1 MRAYAWLNQPL
12 RTSWCLIGWI
22 VATIVFVALT
32 HLLGGP
38 TEDDVSVSAYSTWAV
53 AHGHLSCLYSPP
65 STHYFPPIASPYTM
79 ISPLYP
85 LLSGVVLAIT
95 RGGNL
100 APFPTAAQLGPGCS
114 HALVAMFNWSSR
126 TNVIIPTINIG
137 YLIWFPLLVGAIM
150 LLRAGGRGRTR
161 WEPFAILGLA
171 VLPPV
176 LECLV
181 TYFHPQDV
189 LAIGLALSSI
199 AFVIRGRW
207 IWVGVMLALAF
218 TSNPFVLII
227 AAVLIVV
234 VPNKDRIRFA
244 VASVA
249 TVVLIVA
256 PLAVIT
262 SGRALKWSAIGSG
275 SVAPKGFAGDTWM
288 REIGRDPHLLLTL
301 ARTLPIVCAFVL
313 ALWAKKRLGDK
324 VLNAVPLVSLIATAL
339 ALRLVFEVSMWG
351 YYFAASVV
359 LIVIND
365 VLQGRVRGHVIAFL
379 ALFTLVENPVPWGF
393 ATNGQAWGLTAREA
407 MPNVFVIGALLLI
420 LLDVVRDRVRWYI
433 VAWFVFVCATLVKN
447 PFSHALLRTALP
459 NWFWQIVLVPI
470 TLALAISPLLSAVK
484 DRADSARASS
494 STADHDAPV

>member
-207 IWVGVMLALAF
+207 IWAGVMLALAF

-249 TVVLIVA
+249 TVVLIVT

-313 ALWAKKRLGDK
+313 ALWAKKPTRRQGLERRATGLAHRDGVGAATRLR
-324 VLNAVPLVSLIATAL
+324 S
-339 ALRLVFEVSMWG
+339 E
-351 YYFAASVV
+351 
-359 LIVIND
+359 
-365 VLQGRVRGHVIAFL
+365 HV
-379 ALFTLVENPVPWGF
+379 G
-393 ATNGQAWGLTAREA
+393 
-407 MPNVFVIGALLLI
+407 LLLCRERCPHRHQRR
-420 LLDVVRDRVRWYI
+420 DSGSSPRARDRVPGALHPGGESGAVGLRDEWAG
-433 VAWFVFVCATLVKN
+433 VG
-447 PFSHALLRTALP
+447 SHRT
-459 NWFWQIVLVPI
+459 
-470 TLALAISPLLSAVK
+470 
-484 DRADSARASS
+484 
-494 STADHDAPV
+494 